1 MALTFSSRPLAVLA
15 PNSMKG
21 LKMKKLLL
29 VSATFCLIASFALA
43 SSLKIA
49 ALVNGEIISS
59 EDLQNRINAFMM
71 NTKIPFNSQ
80 TKSMITQRV
89 LNNAVD
95 EKLKLQEAA
104 KNGISISD
112 KEVAA
117 QMRLFEQNNGIP
129 TGQLT
134 KILQKAG
141 VSEDTMQ
148 EQLKSDLAW
157 VRLIRKKY
165 YAEGTPTQKE
175 INQTMAE
182 AKADLNTPKY
192 MVSEIFIK
200 KSNAKNIW
208 QLVDNLRQDDR
219 FELYAMQFSDSPSAA
234 NGGNLGW
241 VNTGKLASVLE
252 SKLKNMDIG
261 DISDPIMLGD
271 GYYILKL
278 QRRFNPK
285 TDKVE
290 APTQEQ
296 IRTLLENQK
305 MESLSKKLLQDLRQK
320 AVIEIRS

>member
-1 MALTFSSRPLAVLA
+1 
-15 PNSMKG
+15 
-21 LKMKKLLL
+21 MKKLLL

-43 SSLKIA
+43 SSLKIS

>member
-1 MALTFSSRPLAVLA
+1 
-15 PNSMKG
+15 
-21 LKMKKLLL
+21 MKKLLL

-49 ALVNGEIISS
+49 VLVNGEIISS

-165 YAEGTPTQKE
+165 YAEGAPTQKE

-290 APTQEQ
+290 VPTQEQ

>member
-1 MALTFSSRPLAVLA
+1 
-15 PNSMKG
+15 
-21 LKMKKLLL
+21 MKKLLL

-165 YAEGTPTQKE
+165 YAEGAPTQKE

>member
-1 MALTFSSRPLAVLA
+1 
-15 PNSMKG
+15 
-21 LKMKKLLL
+21 MKKLLL

-71 NTKIPFNSQ
+71 NTKIPFNFQ

-141 VSEDTMQ
+141 VSKDTMQ

-165 YAEGTPTQKE
+165 YAEGAPTQKE

-285 TDKVE
+285 TDNVE
-290 APTQEQ
+290 VPTQEQ

>member
-1 MALTFSSRPLAVLA
+1 
-15 PNSMKG
+15 
-21 LKMKKLLL
+21 MKKLLL

-165 YAEGTPTQKE
+165 YAEGAPTQKE

-290 APTQEQ
+290 VPTQEQ

>member
-1 MALTFSSRPLAVLA
+1 
-15 PNSMKG
+15 
-21 LKMKKLLL
+21 MKKLLL
-29 VSATFCLIASFALA
+29 ISAVFCFTASLALA

-71 NTKIPFNSQ
+71 STKIPFNAQ
-80 TKSMITQRV
+80 TKNMITQRV
-89 LNNAVD
+89 LNNTVD

-104 KNGISISD
+104 KNGISVSD
-112 KEVAA
+112 KEVMS
-117 QMRLFEQNNGIP
+117 QMRQFEQNNGIP
-129 TGQLT
+129 TGQLIN
-134 KILQKAG
+134 ILREAK
-141 VSEDTMQ
+141 VSENTMK

-165 YAEGTPTQKE
+165 YAEGAPTQKE
-175 INQTMAE
+175 INQMLTE

-200 KSNAKNIW
+200 KSNAKNLQ

-252 SKLKNMDIG
+252 AKLKNMDAG
-261 DISDPIMLGD
+261 DVSDPIMLGD

-278 QRRFNPK
+278 QRRFNPQ

-290 APTQEQ
+290 IPTSAQ

>member
-1 MALTFSSRPLAVLA
+1 
-15 PNSMKG
+15 
-21 LKMKKLLL
+21 MKKLLL

-141 VSEDTMQ
+141 VSKDTMQ

-165 YAEGTPTQKE
+165 YAEGAPTQKE

-320 AVIEIRS
+320 AIIEIRS

>member
-1 MALTFSSRPLAVLA
+1 
-15 PNSMKG
+15 
-21 LKMKKLLL
+21 MKKLLL

>member
-1 MALTFSSRPLAVLA
+1 
-15 PNSMKG
+15 
-21 LKMKKLLL
+21 MKKLLL

-134 KILQKAG
+134 KILQKAD

-165 YAEGTPTQKE
+165 YAEGAPTQKE

>member
-1 MALTFSSRPLAVLA
+1 
-15 PNSMKG
+15 
-21 LKMKKLLL
+21 MKKLLL

-182 AKADLNTPKY
+182 AKADLDTPKY